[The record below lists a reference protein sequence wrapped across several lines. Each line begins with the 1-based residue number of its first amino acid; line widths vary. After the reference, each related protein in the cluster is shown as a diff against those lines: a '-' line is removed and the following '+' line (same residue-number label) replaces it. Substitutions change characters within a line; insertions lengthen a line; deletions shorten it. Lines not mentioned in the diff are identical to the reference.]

1 MAVEITDRLIMD
13 KNRKQLKEN
22 FDKACNDYLEAFCKK
37 QGFSS
42 FYWVADRVGEIAD
55 CNECFT
61 FNFDDIRADI
71 DTDAPAQEIVD
82 WNDYC
87 AEAELIGLAT
97 PDYRH
102 WLQGCPRADKQ
113 TIDKL
118 KEMRQELF
126 DEIERINKE
135 LKKKEKL
142 F

>member
-1 MAVEITDRLIMD
+1 MD
-13 KNRKQLKEN
+13 TNRKQLKEN
-22 FDKACNDYLEAFCKK
+22 FNKACNDYLEAFCKK

-42 FYWVADRVGEIAD
+42 LYWVADRVGEIAD

-61 FNFDDIRADI
+61 FNFNDIRTDI
-71 DTDAPAQEIVD
+71 DTDAPTQEIVD

-87 AEAELIGLAT
+87 MEADLVGLET

-113 TIDKL
+113 TIDEL

-126 DEIERINKE
+126 DEIERINKG
-135 LKKKEKL
+135 LKKKEKP